1 VAPIR
6 IVLIGM
12 TRMLREIVYETL
24 TSGRD
29 VRIVNQY
36 DEVDDL
42 VAAIERDRPEFVIA
56 GAETI
61 PRQNVARALDA
72 APRLKI
78 LGLAADGRQLYL
90 HELAPRR
97 LEFGEISP
105 QRLLTI
111 IRARARGELAG
122 LGKPPS

>member
-1 VAPIR
+1 
-6 IVLIGM
+6 VLIGM
-12 TRMLREIVYETL
+12 TRMLREIVSETL

-36 DEVDDL
+36 ETVDDL
-42 VAAIERDRPEFVIA
+42 VATVQRDRAEFVIA
-56 GAETI
+56 GADTI
-61 PRQNVARALDA
+61 ARGEIGRALEA

-111 IRARARGELAG
+111 VRARARGELAG
-122 LGKPPS
+122 IGRPPP